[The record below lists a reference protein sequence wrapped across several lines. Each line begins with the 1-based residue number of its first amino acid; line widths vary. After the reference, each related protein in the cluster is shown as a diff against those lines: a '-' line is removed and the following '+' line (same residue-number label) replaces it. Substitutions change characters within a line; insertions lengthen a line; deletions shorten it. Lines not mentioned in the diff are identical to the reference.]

1 MYLVM
6 MPGFKPINTFP
17 VIFLDVVVVVVSWV
31 STSGNKFAFVCLQ
44 IAFKNIPSFSVNYN
58 VSNGKRLSGAT
69 FVATYM
75 VLKTHQK
82 SLQ

>member
-1 MYLVM
+1 M

-44 IAFKNIPSFSVNYN
+44 IAFKLFLCFLRIQIIP
-58 VSNGKRLSGAT
+58 LA
-69 FVATYM
+69 
-75 VLKTHQK
+75 
-82 SLQ
+82 

>member
-44 IAFKNIPSFSVNYN
+44 IAFKLFFVFSQNSNYPI
-58 VSNGKRLSGAT
+58 GL
-69 FVATYM
+69 TYE
-75 VLKTHQK
+75 T
-82 SLQ
+82 